1 MIDFDAYVKYSRP
14 GPRYTSYPTAPE
26 FSDKFSYEDYL
37 RELKNRDASRPLS
50 LYLHLPFCRSACY
63 FCGCNVIYTSKE
75 DRKTRYMQYLQKE
88 LDLLAANLDTSAP
101 VLQMHF
107 GGGTPTILKEKHLE
121 PIITALRSNFNISDD
136 CEFSLETTLHNLNL
150 SKVRLLE
157 SLGVNRFSIGVQT
170 FSRQGRALLNRVHK
184 PARAIERLKEL
195 REKFDGMLCCDIIY
209 NFPNE
214 SVEEAIADANY
225 VNELGLDSASFYSLM
240 FFDGSE
246 LSKKIDTSYYDLP
259 TDKKLHH
266 AFAEALLGS
275 GNFEVLELTKLAR
288 KGRDNYG
295 YIKLSHKGTDIL
307 PIGNGAGGHVAGFGI
322 YGVSGHKMIS
332 RTNEREAKY
341 GVLSN
346 LFQYPIVSLNELKE
360 ALSANIYDEVVQ
372 KLKEFQSWGLLELK
386 DGKSVLNLDGIFWG
400 NNINEEIANIMKK
413 DFV

>member
-1 MIDFDAYVKYSRP
+1 MFKERIKSHHRSKLFESVSASENELFDALEQPAKD
-14 GPRYTSYPTAPE
+14 
-26 FSDKFSYEDYL
+26 SDCVI
-37 RELKNRDASRPLS
+37 
-50 LYLHLPFCRSACY
+50 YLHVPFCDNICSFCSMMRSKL
-63 FCGCNVIYTSKE
+63 G
-75 DRKTRYMQYLQKE
+75 DE
-88 LDLLAANLDTSAP
+88 LDEYAKFLVRQIKDYGEMPYFDTKS
-101 VLQMHF
+101 VKSIYF
-107 GGGTPTILKEKHLE
+107 GGGTPSVFSETHFEKVLG
-121 PIITALRSNFNISDD
+121 ALHKNFKIADD
-136 CEFSLETTLHNLNL
+136 CEISVETTLHNLDTQKAL
-150 SKVRLLE
+150 ALQSF
-157 SLGVNRFSIGVQT
+157 GVNRFSIGVQT

-184 PARAIERLKEL
+184 PARAIERLKDL
-195 REKFDGMLCCDIIY
+195 REKFEGMLCCDIIY

-240 FFDGSE
+240 FFEGSE

-266 AFAEALLGS
+266 AFAEALLQS
-275 GNFEVLELTKLAR
+275 ENFEVLELTKLAR

-332 RTNEREAKY
+332 RTNECEAAY
-341 GVLSN
+341 GVLCS
-346 LFQYPIVSLNELKE
+346 LFQYPIVNLNALKDGLSASVYDE
-360 ALSANIYDEVVQ
+360 ALQ
-372 KLKEFQSWGLLELK
+372 KLKEFESWGLLELK
-386 DGKSVLNLDGIFWG
+386 DEKSILNLDGIFWG

>member
-1 MIDFDAYVKYSRP
+1 
-14 GPRYTSYPTAPE
+14 
-26 FSDKFSYEDYL
+26 
-37 RELKNRDASRPLS
+37 
-50 LYLHLPFCRSACY
+50 
-63 FCGCNVIYTSKE
+63 
-75 DRKTRYMQYLQKE
+75 MQ
-88 LDLLAANLDTSAP
+88 S
-101 VLQMHF
+101 F
-107 GGGTPTILKEKHLE
+107 
-121 PIITALRSNFNISDD
+121 
-136 CEFSLETTLHNLNL
+136 
-150 SKVRLLE
+150 
-157 SLGVNRFSIGVQT
+157 GVNRFSIGVQT

-184 PARAIERLKEL
+184 PARAIERLKDL

-240 FFDGSE
+240 FFEGSE

-266 AFAEALLGS
+266 AFAEALLQS

-307 PIGNGAGGHVAGFGI
+307 PICNGAGGHVAGFGI

-332 RTNEREAKY
+332 RIDEREAKY
-341 GVLSN
+341 SVLNN

-360 ALSANIYDEVVQ
+360 ALSASIYDEAVQ
-372 KLKEFQSWGLLELK
+372 KLKELESWGLLELK
-386 DGKSVLNLDGIFWG
+386 DQRSILSLDGIFWG
-400 NNINEEIANIMKK
+400 NNINEEIANIIRK

>member
-1 MIDFDAYVKYSRP
+1 MFKERIKSHHRSKLFESVSASENELFDALEQPAKD
-14 GPRYTSYPTAPE
+14 
-26 FSDKFSYEDYL
+26 SDCVI
-37 RELKNRDASRPLS
+37 
-50 LYLHLPFCRSACY
+50 YLHVPFCDNICSFCSMMRSKL
-63 FCGCNVIYTSKE
+63 G
-75 DRKTRYMQYLQKE
+75 DE
-88 LDLLAANLDTSAP
+88 LDEYAKFLIRQIKDYGEMPYFDTKS
-101 VLQMHF
+101 VKSIYF
-107 GGGTPTILKEKHLE
+107 GGGTPSVFSETHFEKVLG
-121 PIITALRSNFNISDD
+121 ALHKNFKIADD
-136 CEFSLETTLHNLNL
+136 CEISIETTLHNLDTQKAL
-150 SKVRLLE
+150 ALQSF
-157 SLGVNRFSIGVQT
+157 GVNRFSIGVQT

-184 PARAIERLKEL
+184 PARAIERLKDL

-209 NFPNE
+209 NFPGE
-214 SVEEAIADANY
+214 SVEEALEDARY
-225 VNELGLDSASFYSLM
+225 VDELGLDSASFYSLM
-240 FFDGSE
+240 FFEGSE

-266 AFAEALLGS
+266 AFAEALLQS

-307 PIGNGAGGHVAGFGI
+307 PISNGAGGHVAGFGI

-332 RTNEREAKY
+332 RIDEREAKY

-386 DGKSVLNLDGIFWG
+386 DEKSVLNLDGIFWG

>member
-1 MIDFDAYVKYSRP
+1 MFKERIKSHHRSKLFESVSASENELFDALEQPAKD
-14 GPRYTSYPTAPE
+14 
-26 FSDKFSYEDYL
+26 SDCVI
-37 RELKNRDASRPLS
+37 
-50 LYLHLPFCRSACY
+50 YLHVPFCDNICSFCSMMRSKL
-63 FCGCNVIYTSKE
+63 G
-75 DRKTRYMQYLQKE
+75 DE
-88 LDLLAANLDTSAP
+88 LDEYAKFLVRQIKDYGEMPYFDTKKIKSIY
-101 VLQMHF
+101 F
-107 GGGTPTILKEKHLE
+107 GGGTPSVFSETHFEKVLG
-121 PIITALRSNFNISDD
+121 ALHKNFKIADD
-136 CEFSLETTLHNLNL
+136 CEISVETTLHNLDTQKAL
-150 SKVRLLE
+150 ALQSF
-157 SLGVNRFSIGVQT
+157 GVNRFSIGVQT

-184 PARAIERLKEL
+184 PARAIERLKDL
-195 REKFDGMLCCDIIY
+195 REKFEGMLCCDIIY

-214 SVEEAIADANY
+214 SVEEAIADARY

-240 FFDGSE
+240 FFEGSE

-266 AFAEALLGS
+266 AFAEALLQS

-332 RTNEREAKY
+332 RIDERETKY
-341 GVLSN
+341 SVLNN

-360 ALSANIYDEVVQ
+360 ALSASIYDEAVQ
-372 KLKEFQSWGLLELK
+372 KLKEFESWGLLELK
-386 DGKSVLNLDGIFWG
+386 DQRSILSLDGIFWG